1 MTVPPPQSPE
11 PVLPPN
17 AGAGFVWVL
26 MLIAG
31 IILLLPGLCSLAFM
45 ISDISLARDELVL
58 MLWLVSLVISTLGSL
73 LIRAAWRRR
82 RR

>member
-11 PVLPPN
+11 PV
-17 AGAGFVWVL
+17 VWVL

-45 ISDISLARDELVL
+45 ISDISLARDELVIT
-58 MLWLVSLVISTLGSL
+58 LWLVSLVISTLGIL